1 MENPID
7 NVLNDDAADRS
18 RGRISPVTVAVA
30 IIFGLFYAYA
40 LWQGLSALFE
50 QRGEWEALGV
60 PGDQAPVGLAIIVLL
75 LPIVVFA
82 LAFWLGLRRNLFAKA
97 LIYVL
102 GLAAIAALTY
112 SFHSFELSLLIDA
125 ATGGAA

>member
-1 MENPID
+1 MNDTVHDIMT
-7 NVLNDDAADRS
+7 DDAADS
-18 RGRISPVTVAVA
+18 ARGRIGWVTVTVA

-50 QRGEWEALGV
+50 LPGEWEALGL
-60 PGDQAPVGLAIIVLL
+60 PGDQAPTGLAVIVLV

-82 LAFWLGLRRNLFAKA
+82 LAFWLGLRRRLFAKA
-97 LIYVL
+97 MIYIL
-102 GLAAIAALTY
+102 GLAAIAALTA
-112 SFHSFELSLLIDA
+112 SIHSFELSLLVDA